1 MNPSNW
7 KQIKDALGSAM
18 DLGGSEREEFLD
30 SLADDIRAEV
40 VRLLAADERAKDFIE
55 TPIVVERSIVDHDG
69 SKDPAEGTVIDGYRL
84 IRKIGTGGMGAVYL
98 AEHSGDG
105 YTQIAALKLI
115 KRGMDSSAVLKRFL
129 MERQILANLE
139 HPNIARMLDGGS
151 TEDGVPY
158 FVMEYVDGAE
168 IRRFC
173 DDNRFGLNDRL
184 MLFRK
189 VCGAV
194 ANAHQKLVVHRD
206 LKPSNILVTKDGE
219 PKLLDFG
226 IAKLLSPDWNTDTHE
241 ATLTQFR
248 VMTPEYASP
257 EQIAGDPTST
267 STDIYSLGVI
277 LYELLSG
284 RKPYDTRGK
293 GPKEIVENVLSK
305 EPPRPSTAGSG
316 ALSDRKASTDQ
327 ANDPD
332 TAEPSAE
339 HTMAE
344 GAVDRKLLQGDLDNI
359 ILKALR
365 REPERRYQSVQELSE
380 DIRRFQ
386 DGLPVSATADSRS
399 YRFQKFYRRHR
410 AGVLGAA
417 AAAAVLLGATAVTGW
432 QYSVAERE
440 RAVAE
445 QRFAETRVLA
455 KKMLYD
461 LHDKIKEVPG
471 STAAREYLVESALTY
486 IDSLAAEKIDD
497 PDLQSELSDAY
508 QRIGDIQGG
517 LWQANLGEREKAEQN
532 YAKATAI
539 METLVEKHP
548 DRHRFKWKLGQLY
561 AAAADAAYQKTDMP
575 TFAAL
580 SAKALEQWVPIES
593 NFDSDEYY
601 QFYVLDLIAGYYRS
615 ARGKAVTNEL
625 DAAYELAVRGSEVA
639 KVAKER
645 LPGNYPIK
653 SAGDTMTDGL
663 AEVLMLQGRFE
674 EALKLY
680 QDSLKSQEAEGEA
693 GKEYAQHARRNRMLT
708 LSSVAKLQGLL
719 ERYDDALPPMNAAL
733 EMAVT
738 AAADDPLNADSQMI
752 VANFTTLKGMIL
764 QRAGRERE
772 AIPVLGIAIEKW
784 RALRAADPEN
794 QVYRYM
800 ESDAT
805 GTLGKAH
812 LALGLAGKKRS
823 DLLIAREMLEKAF
836 AVNKEF
842 RDEGISSGAEAAET
856 DVLEAKLR
864 ECLIALG
871 MS

>member
-1 MNPSNW
+1 
-7 KQIKDALGSAM
+7 M

-40 VRLLAADERAKDFIE
+40 VRLLAADECAKDFID
-55 TPIVVERSIVDHDG
+55 TPIVVERSIVGHDG

-105 YTQIAALKLI
+105 YTQTAALKLI

-226 IAKLLSPDWNTDTHE
+226 IAKLLSPDWNAESNE

-257 EQIAGDPTST
+257 EQIAGNATT
-267 STDIYSLGVI
+267 TATDVYSLGVV
-277 LYELLSG
+277 LYELLTG
-284 RKPYDTRGK
+284 ERPHETKGK
-293 GPKEIVENVLSK
+293 SPKEIADSVLSG
-305 EPPRPSTAGSG
+305 EPPKPSTVGVERSAKTAGETNYKEAGPTSPES
-316 ALSDRKASTDQ
+316 ADRRVHSTRDVI
-327 ANDPD
+327 
-332 TAEPSAE
+332 EP
-339 HTMAE
+339 
-344 GAVDRKLLQGDLDNI
+344 RLLQGDLDNI
-359 ILKALR
+359 VLKAIR
-365 REPERRYQSVQELSE
+365 REPERRYHSVLELSE
-380 DIRRFQ
+380 DIRRFL
-386 DGLPVSATADSRS
+386 DGLPVTATADSRI
-399 YRFQKFYRRHR
+399 YRFTKYFKRHR
-410 AGVLGAA
+410 AGVITAA
-417 AAAAVLLGATAVTGW
+417 AATVLLITATAVTGW
-432 QYSVAERE
+432 QYTVARRE
-440 RAVAE
+440 RAAAE
-445 QRFAETRVLA
+445 KRFAETRVLA

-461 LHDKIKEVPG
+461 LHDKIKEIPG
-471 STAAREYLVESALTY
+471 STAAREYLLESALTY

-508 QRIGDIQGG
+508 QRIADIQGG

-539 METLVEKHP
+539 MEALVAQYP

-561 AAAADAAYQKTDMP
+561 AAAADAAYQKTDMT
-575 TFAAL
+575 TFSAL
-580 SAKALEQWVPIES
+580 SEKALEQWVPIES
-593 NFDSDEYY
+593 NFDSDDYY
-601 QFYVLDLIAGYYRS
+601 EFYILDLIGGYFRAARS
-615 ARGKAVTNEL
+615 KSVLNEL
-625 DAAYELAVRGSEVA
+625 DAAYEIAVRGSEVA
-639 KVAKER
+639 KAAKAR
-645 LPGNYPIK
+645 KPGNYPIK
-653 SAGDTMTDGL
+653 SAGDTLNDGL
-663 AEVLMLQGRFE
+663 AEILMLQQRYE

-680 QDSLKSQEAEGEA
+680 QDSLKSQDEEGDA
-693 GKEYAQHARRNRMLT
+693 GKEYAQHARRNRMIT
-708 LSSVAKLQGLL
+708 LSSIAKLQGLL
-719 ERYDDALPPMNAAL
+719 ERYDDALVPMNAAL
-733 EMAVT
+733 EIAV
-738 AAADDPLNADSQMI
+738 AAAAEDPLNADSKMI

-772 AIPVLGIAIEKW
+772 AIPVLAVAMEKW
-784 RALRAADPEN
+784 NALRAEDPEN
-794 QVYRYM
+794 QVYRFM
-800 ESDAT
+800 ESDAV

-812 LALGLAGKKRS
+812 LALGLAGKKRA
-823 DLLIAREMLEKAF
+823 DLLIAREMLEKAYLTT
-836 AVNKEF
+836 KEF
-842 RDEGISSGAEAAET
+842 RDAGISSGVEAEET
-856 DVLEAKLR
+856 DVLESKLN
-864 ECLIALG
+864 ECKKALG
-871 MS
+871 AV